1 MSGPNA
7 WGTVFDDYW
16 DDFDATVM
24 CRSLG
29 NVWGE
34 AIVNHTHG
42 QGEDRIWLD
51 NVATRR
57 HCRNVTT
64 AATASTTA
72 GTLRTLAFSCHS
84 KCMVTFECSRMEGPD
99 VLLKSPR

>member
-1 MSGPNA
+1 MRADGSSGGNQGRVEVFVSGPNA

-16 DDFDATVM
+16 DDFDATVI

-51 NVATRR
+51 NVECVGNETTLSQCHHRGYGKHNCR
-57 HCRNVTT
+57 H
-64 AATASTTA
+64 AEDA
-72 GTLRTLAFSCHS
+72 GVFLSQ
-84 KCMVTFECSRMEGPD
+84 
-99 VLLKSPR
+99 